1 MQLVRG
7 GAVSKYLMVAEISW
21 TNRVVYLADHFA
33 SSTFLILILFI
44 FSQLWKTVL
53 GRGGEVAGLDSTR
66 ILWYMVFTEVIALS
80 APGFHHM
87 VSEEV
92 KSGDIAY
99 KLVRPYSYILY
110 YFAAYCGEFLVRFIT
125 NLTIGAVFAYLN
137 VGPLAV
143 EWAKLG
149 WVVLG
154 FVLAAAINFL
164 VCFSLALLAFWLEDN
179 RPFFWILNKMTFI
192 FGGLFVPVEAYPEG
206 LRRISYLLPLRYSF
220 SAPARLAVDF
230 DYIILQQM
238 LTGQLVW
245 VIVLA
250 VLVTAVFRKGVRRVH
265 VHGG

>member
-53 GRGGEVAGLDSTR
+53 GSGGEVAGLDSAR

-80 APGFHHM
+80 APGFHNL

-110 YFAAYCGEFLVRFIT
+110 YFAAYCGEFLIRFIA
-125 NLTIGAVFAYLN
+125 NLTVGAVFAYLN

-143 EWAKLG
+143 DWAKLG
-149 WVVLG
+149 WVALG
-154 FVLAAAINFL
+154 FSLAAAINFL
-164 VCFSLALLAFWLEDN
+164 VCFSLALMAFWLEDN
-179 RPFFWILNKMTFI
+179 RPFFWILNKMVFI

-206 LRRISYLLPLRYSF
+206 LRRISYLLPLRYGF
-220 SAPARLAVDF
+220 SAPARLVVRF
-230 DYIILQQM
+230 DYPFLRQM
-238 LTGQLVW
+238 LAGQLIW
-245 VIVLA
+245 VTVLA
-250 VLVTAVFRKGVRRVH
+250 VLVAAMFRKGVRRVH